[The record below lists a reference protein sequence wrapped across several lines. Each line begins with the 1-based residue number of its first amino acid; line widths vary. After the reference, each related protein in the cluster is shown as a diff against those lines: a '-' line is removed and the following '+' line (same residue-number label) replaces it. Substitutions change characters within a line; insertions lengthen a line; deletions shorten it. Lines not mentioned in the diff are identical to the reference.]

1 MIQPAPTPP
10 AIVTTCRVAE
20 DPAGREWSLAREGP
34 SDSPRWVLLF
44 RRGAAASAPVRLPL
58 PSAAPTV
65 SAERVELD
73 FHSANGG
80 RSVTLSA
87 GAAGPSRLDV
97 FVNFELEVNVERDLD
112 RAVDAMNTEGPITVT
127 CTFAAPPGPPRQDE
141 WMAGVGAA
149 WSIDLLQ
156 SAGGRRVRAGQRV
169 VGPGRDARC
178 GAGHA
183 SRPVDVGGGG
193 DAAVLADAADDTA
206 GGRLSRRWCGAG
218 GSCPRARAA
227 AVRGTGIR
235 RTVHRP
241 NPFPKAPK
249 PPTSSRTAAFGVR
262 WRPAS
267 AHFVGHRLSLSA
279 HLERESAHHQ
289 PRGQRARALGGLSRS
304 APARLADAASCPRLS
319 VIFVLVHAAHPAAR
333 RPTSRRRASCVIAGR
348 AATSCACSMTA
359 R

>member
-10 AIVTTCRVAE
+10 AIVTTCRVPE

-34 SDSPRWVLLF
+34 PDSSRWVLLF
-44 RRGAAASAPVRLPL
+44 RRGAAASTPVRLPL

-112 RAVDAMNTEGPITVT
+112 RAVDAMNTDGPITVT
-127 CTFAAPPGPPRQDE
+127 CTLTAPLGPPRQDE

-156 SAGGRRVRAGQRV
+156 SAGGRQYVPVNVSWGRDVMRDA
-169 VGPGRDARC
+169 GPGFLR
-178 GAGHA
+178 
-183 SRPVDVGGGG
+183 
-193 DAAVLADAADDTA
+193 
-206 GGRLSRRWCGAG
+206 GRLMWAVELMPMYWQREPTTTLGVGVSPLLWRWRFV
-218 GSCPRARAA
+218 PHARAA
-227 AVRGTGIR
+227 PFAELGFGGLFTADPVPEGTE
-235 RTVHRP
+235 
-241 NPFPKAPK
+241 
-249 PPTSSRTAAFGVR
+249 AANFIAHGGFGVR

-267 AHFVGHRLSLSA
+267 RLSLVTAYRFQHISNGNQLTTNPGVNA
-279 HLERESAHHQ
+279 HVVWLGVAL
-289 PRGQRARALGGLSRS
+289 GARAPG
-304 APARLADAASCPRLS
+304 
-319 VIFVLVHAAHPAAR
+319 
-333 RPTSRRRASCVIAGR
+333 
-348 AATSCACSMTA
+348 
-359 R
+359 

>member
-10 AIVTTCRVAE
+10 AIVTTCRAAE

-44 RRGAAASAPVRLPL
+44 RRGAAPSAPVRLPL

-127 CTFAAPPGPPRQDE
+127 CTFAAPLGPPRQDE

-156 SAGGRRVRAGQRV
+156 SAGGRQYVPVSVSWGRDVMRDA
-169 VGPGRDARC
+169 GPGLLRGRLMWAVELMPVYWQREPTTTL
-178 GAGHA
+178 GIGFSPLVWRWRFVPHA
-183 SRPVDVGGGG
+183 SRG
-193 DAAVLADAADDTA
+193 
-206 GGRLSRRWCGAG
+206 
-218 GSCPRARAA
+218 
-227 AVRGTGIR
+227 AVRGTGIWWI
-235 RTVHRP
+235 VHRGSRSRRHRGRELHRAWGLRRAVAAGV
-241 NPFPKAPK
+241 APLA
-249 PPTSSRTAAFGVR
+249 R
-262 WRPAS
+262 
-267 AHFVGHRLSLSA
+267 HRLSLST
-279 HLERESAHHQ
+279 HLER
-289 PRGQRARALGGLSRS
+289 
-304 APARLADAASCPRLS
+304 
-319 VIFVLVHAAHPAAR
+319 
-333 RPTSRRRASCVIAGR
+333 
-348 AATSCACSMTA
+348 
-359 R
+359 